1 MARSKKGEAAQR
13 AAFLQALSETASI
26 TKACEISKLP
36 RRTVYNWREA
46 DPHFAEAWDEALE
59 LGTDALEDEA
69 IRRALHGTDKPV
81 YQGGKRVGAVREFS
95 DTLLIFMLKAKRPEK
110 YKERVAT
117 EHSGPGGGPITHVTT
132 NMTPQEAA
140 EAYAST
146 ITGDG

>member
-110 YKERVAT
+110 YKERT
-117 EHSGPGGGPITHVTT
+117 ESQVTVTHRFEEMPDDELDREIIALAGETR
-132 NMTPQEAA
+132 QIAKH
-140 EAYAST
+140 
-146 ITGDG
+146 